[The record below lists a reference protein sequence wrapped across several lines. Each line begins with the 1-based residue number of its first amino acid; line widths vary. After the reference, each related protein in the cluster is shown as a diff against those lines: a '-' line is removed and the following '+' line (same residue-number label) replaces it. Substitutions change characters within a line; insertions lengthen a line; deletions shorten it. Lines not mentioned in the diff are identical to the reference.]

1 RPGHE
6 REPAGRRAPPDCR
19 TPRPLLASRQ
29 TARRPTI
36 AAPGA
41 VPARETRHAGQ
52 ARSPCRLRERH
63 RRGQAQ
69 HPRHLRLYQR
79 DRRAGRPPADAIHH
93 APRSAPGR
101 EGPGAHDRG
110 PPARPGRPDG
120 VRVERGDRPARRRAR
135 SDHRQQPDH
144 HHQQPGAE
152 ADGRVQ
158 LRRLHRQRPEDGGAA
173 HRHPDSQ
180 ATRGDASDRPLT
192 RSTEPDAGAPPPE
205 AVRRHPTGECS
216 LMRLTPFTHP
226 TPAPRPH
233 RRGRRARTPLAA
245 LALAAALAA
254 ATCSRGEPATGYEV
268 IARFPHDT
276 SAYTQGLLY
285 HGGVLYEST
294 GRYGA
299 SELRRVELET
309 GRVLQRVRLP
319 DDRFGEGL
327 ALLDG
332 KLYQLTWES
341 EVGYIYDVETLA
353 LLDSFTYAGEGWGL
367 TTDGRSLIMSNGSDT
382 LRYLDPQ
389 TFEITR

>member
-1 RPGHE
+1 
-6 REPAGRRAPPDCR
+6 
-19 TPRPLLASRQ
+19 
-29 TARRPTI
+29 
-36 AAPGA
+36 
-41 VPARETRHAGQ
+41 
-52 ARSPCRLRERH
+52 
-63 RRGQAQ
+63 
-69 HPRHLRLYQR
+69 
-79 DRRAGRPPADAIHH
+79 
-93 APRSAPGR
+93 
-101 EGPGAHDRG
+101 
-110 PPARPGRPDG
+110 
-120 VRVERGDRPARRRAR
+120 
-135 SDHRQQPDH
+135 
-144 HHQQPGAE
+144 
-152 ADGRVQ
+152 
-158 LRRLHRQRPEDGGAA
+158 
-173 HRHPDSQ
+173 
-180 ATRGDASDRPLT
+180 
-192 RSTEPDAGAPPPE
+192 
-205 AVRRHPTGECS
+205 
-216 LMRLTPFTHP
+216 MRLTPFTHA

-389 TFEITR
+389 TFEITRTVAVHDRGAPLKEINELEYINGVLYANVYRTDWIVRIDPETGEVLGWTNMRGLLPANERTPYTDVLNGIAYDAENDRLFVTGKLWPALFHVRLTTGTSP